1 MYVTMHVL
9 RKLFLKQKNNF
20 PSNMK
25 IVYQQPSLI
34 NFLLISLG
42 MDKMEVGTWNGWYYI
57 LH

>member
-1 MYVTMHVL
+1 MTMHVL

-25 IVYQQPSLI
+25 VVYQQPSLI

-42 MDKMEVGTWNGWYYI
+42 MDKMEVGT
-57 LH
+57 